1 MSLNIKDAEVHRL
14 ARAIADATG
23 QSMTRVIREA
33 LQERQRQLQAAQ
45 RKASAE
51 ELLALARKVS
61 AHARGPY
68 PDHGVVLYD
77 DRGLPA

>member
-1 MSLNIKDAEVHRL
+1 MSLNIKDEEVHRL

-33 LQERQRQLQAAQ
+33 LEERQRQLQAAQ
-45 RKASAE
+45 QKASTA
-51 ELLALARKVS
+51 ELLALAREIS
-61 AHARGPY
+61 THAQGSY
-68 PDHGVVLYD
+68 PDHGTALYD